1 LSLTLTNSLSLH
13 RLAKSHQ
20 TTQLQPTAVP
30 NPNPKQSSDPNLP
43 HRTSTQRDRALHIPD
58 YDLQYSSG
66 GGGGRYNTVPV
77 GSGRDRVRGN
87 INHNSNIL
95 RNSTGSMATAGTGTG
110 DPSTNAKFLAG
121 GHGLVGVAGLSNAM
135 VRLIWCVLRLK
146 ISISIY
152 IHINII
158 Y

>member
-1 LSLTLTNSLSLH
+1 M
-13 RLAKSHQ
+13 
-20 TTQLQPTAVP
+20 
-30 NPNPKQSSDPNLP
+30 
-43 HRTSTQRDRALHIPD
+43 
-58 YDLQYSSG
+58 
-66 GGGGRYNTVPV
+66 

-110 DPSTNAKFLAG
+110 DPSINAKFLAG